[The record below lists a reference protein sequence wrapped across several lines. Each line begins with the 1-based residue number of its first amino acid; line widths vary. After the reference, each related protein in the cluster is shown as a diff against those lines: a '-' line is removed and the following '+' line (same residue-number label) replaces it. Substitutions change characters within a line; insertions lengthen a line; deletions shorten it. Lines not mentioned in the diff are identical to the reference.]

1 MANKGTKLWEVA
13 PNPLGGRPLKFK
25 SPDKLWKKFLAYCQ
39 WVDDNPWEEKN
50 ASNSIHG
57 SKGESSN
64 SMQQYVRV
72 YQRAYTLYGF
82 SVYAGI
88 YNWTGFK
95 KTYMEKDGFPTIIH
109 AIEES
114 IKAQQVDGAVL
125 NRFNSNL
132 VARLNGIADT
142 TKTEVTG
149 KDGSDLFEKKIPKL
163 SDDDLRKI
171 SEINAQL

>member
-1 MANKGTKLWEVA
+1 
-13 PNPLGGRPLKFK
+13 
-25 SPDKLWKKFLAYCQ
+25 
-39 WVDDNPWEEKN
+39 
-50 ASNSIHG
+50 
-57 SKGESSN
+57 
-64 SMQQYVRV
+64 
-72 YQRAYTLYGF
+72 
-82 SVYAGI
+82 
-88 YNWTGFK
+88 
-95 KTYMEKDGFPTIIH
+95 MEKDGFPTIIH

-171 SEINAQL
+171 AEINAQL